1 MLDQVSTRAAT
12 GHPEEGLQME
22 LPQETLLQETRY
34 VVHLPVFEGPLDLL
48 LHLIEKRQMEIT
60 TISLMAVTD
69 QYLAYLQQ
77 WEEMTGQAG
86 RPPGSP
92 LHIND
97 DAPSGRPQA
106 GRPPGSPL
114 HVNDDSLTGRPP
126 GSPLHVA
133 RMGNMAAFVAI
144 AARLLFIKSQSLL
157 PQTSKDEVTGEME
170 SAAEMAEELQRHLV
184 EYKLAREIAN
194 HLRHREEAGLQTY
207 GRSGLLA
214 GIEAQ
219 LAWTPPTLLGLE
231 AQSLAL
237 AFQRLLDLRAKEN
250 GNGAELLPI
259 ARVSVSERISEIVSW
274 LSERSSV
281 LLAEVVENE
290 HSRLVIIVTFLAV
303 LEMWKREQIAVK
315 QEMLM
320 GPIVLERG
328 ARWEDLIDS
337 KNLTG
342 IDSKFIL

>member
-12 GHPEEGLQME
+12 GHLEEGLQMG

-77 WEEMTGQAG
+77 WETENL
-86 RPPGSP
+86 P
-92 LHIND
+92 L
-97 DAPSGRPQA
+97 
-106 GRPPGSPL
+106 
-114 HVNDDSLTGRPP
+114 
-126 GSPLHVA
+126 
-133 RMGNMAAFVAI
+133 GNMAAFVSI

-281 LLAEVVENE
+281 LLAEVIENE

-303 LEMWKREQIAVK
+303 LEMWKRERIAVK

-328 ARWEDLIDS
+328 ARWEEIKEDEVEEEA
-337 KNLTG
+337 
-342 IDSKFIL
+342 